1 LVDAPVAIPH
11 NRSMILTDQPTIFD
25 DDIVA
30 AVSSIDD
37 GNMKFGRGDN
47 RETKYNRVAFLQSI
61 EIEPSQT
68 TLLEATYDTTDFC
81 RYRVLEDDQQG
92 EGMLEPITET
102 EADAVV
108 VTRPDHAVFL
118 PLADCTGAIMYDPV
132 NHVMMVSH
140 LGRHSVEQD
149 GARKSLQFMIDEFET
164 DPAEVRIW
172 LSPAVGSET
181 YPLTVFDGRGLHQV
195 IVAQL
200 AQLGV
205 PFHHIEVSSVDTADS
220 DEYFSHSQ
228 YKAGERDFDGR
239 FAIVAMMRD

>member
-1 LVDAPVAIPH
+1 
-11 NRSMILTDQPTIFD
+11 MILTDQPTIFD

-37 GNMKFGRGDN
+37 GNMKFCRGDDQ
-47 RETKYNRVAFLQSI
+47 ETKFNRVTFLQSV

-68 TLLEATYDTTDFC
+68 TLLQTTYDSTDFC
-81 RYRVLEDDQQG
+81 RYRVLDDDQQG
-92 EGMLEPITET
+92 EGMLESASET

-118 PLADCTGAIMYDPV
+118 PLADCAGAVIYDPT
-132 NHVMMVSH
+132 NQVMMVSH
-140 LGRHSVEQD
+140 LGRHSVEQE

-164 DPAEVRIW
+164 NPADVKIW
-172 LSPAVGSET
+172 LSPAVGGDS
-181 YPLTVFDGRGLHQV
+181 YPLQAFEGRGLQQV
-195 IVAQL
+195 IVAQF

-205 PFHHIEVSSVDTADS
+205 PFHHIEVCGVDTAES
-220 DEYFSHSQ
+220 DDYFSHSQ